1 METMTIYETLQ
12 LIAATSIVAEI
23 IGISMLIT
31 LFIKIIKN
39 NK

>member
-1 METMTIYETLQ
+1 METLTIYETLQ
-12 LIAATSIVAEI
+12 LIVIISIIAEI

>member
-1 METMTIYETLQ
+1 METLTIYETLQ
-12 LIAATSIVAEI
+12 LIVIISIIAEI
-23 IGISMLIT
+23 INISMLIT

>member
-12 LIAATSIVAEI
+12 LIVIISIIAEI
-23 IGISMLIT
+23 INISMLIT

>member
-1 METMTIYETLQ
+1 METLTIYETLQ
-12 LIAATSIVAEI
+12 LIVATSIVAEI
-23 IGISMLIT
+23 IGISILIT